1 MDLTRLS
8 DDELLASTPRRAEAF
23 GEFYA
28 RHESAVLG
36 FMLRRTGEPELAADL
51 AAEAFAAALVSVRRF
66 KPGPAPAAAWLYG
79 IARHVLL
86 SSVRRRQVED
96 KARRK
101 LDMAPI
107 ALTDE
112 LLDRIERHAG
122 NERVEQLLAQL
133 TPEQADAV
141 RARVIGEESYPE
153 IAASLR
159 CSESVIRQRVSR
171 GLAVLRDI
179 SEEAS

>member
-8 DDELLASTPRRAEAF
+8 DDELLATTPRRPEAF

-51 AAEAFAAALVSVRRF
+51 AAEAFAAALVSVRRY

-86 SSVRRRQVED
+86 TSVRRSQVED

-112 LLDRIERHAG
+112 LLVRIERHAG
-122 NERVEQLLAQL
+122 DQRVERLLSRL

-141 RARVIGEESYPE
+141 RARVLAEDSYPE

-171 GLAVLRDI
+171 GLAVLRQVT
-179 SEEAS
+179 EERP

>member
-8 DDELLASTPRRAEAF
+8 DEELLAATPRRPEAF

-86 SSVRRRQVED
+86 SSLRRSQVED

-112 LLDRIERHAG
+112 LLDRIERHA
-122 NERVEQLLAQL
+122 AM
-133 TPEQADAV
+133 
-141 RARVIGEESYPE
+141 
-153 IAASLR
+153 R

-171 GLAVLRDI
+171 GLAVLRQVN
-179 SEEAS
+179 EESR